1 MFAKRT
7 NWPLEP
13 NSLARAL
20 EVHRRAGKPLIDLT
34 ASNPTTCGFAY
45 PEREILDAL
54 RNPRALEYLTK
65 LLKQ

>member
-13 NSLARAL
+13 NLLARAL
-20 EVHRRAGKPLIDLT
+20 DAHRRSGKPLIDLT
-34 ASNPTTCGFAY
+34 ASNPTTYGFAY

-54 RNPRALEYLTK
+54 RNPRALEY
-65 LLKQ
+65 